1 MPPSSPHSKRLSIEI
16 QNLYNVID
24 SATPD
29 RLRTLLKNLS
39 TTAPA
44 NFESIQGELMLQHG
58 ALKRAWSENNED
70 DDDEDNS
77 GDSSEDSGHDDE
89 SDYSDEQT
97 DAPASRQR
105 FEICEQCN
113 EEYDVLHNDKKS
125 CVWHEGK
132 LHHPY

>member
-1 MPPSSPHSKRLSIEI
+1 MPPSSTRSKRSSREI

-39 TTAPA
+39 ITSPA
-44 NFESIQGELMLQHG
+44 NFESIQAELMLQHG
-58 ALKRAWSENNED
+58 ALKRAWSENDED

-77 GDSSEDSGHDDE
+77 DDNSEDSGHDDE

-97 DAPASRQR
+97 NAPASRQR

-125 CVWHEGK
+125 CQWHEGK
-132 LHHPY
+132 HHHPY